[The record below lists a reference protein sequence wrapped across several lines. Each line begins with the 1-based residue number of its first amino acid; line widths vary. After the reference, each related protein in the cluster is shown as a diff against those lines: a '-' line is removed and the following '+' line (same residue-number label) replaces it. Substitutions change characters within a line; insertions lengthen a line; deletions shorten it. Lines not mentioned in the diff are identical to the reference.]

1 MEAGSVV
8 RAVFE
13 FLPSVSEELPLFTG
27 DVIEVLSV
35 LDEFWLLG
43 NKDGVTG
50 KVSGVA
56 VSKNKIFW
64 LINWLIDYFSEEI
77 RLCRQHRQPH
87 CGYCL

>member
-50 KVSGVA
+50 NVSEVTVA
-56 VSKNKIFW
+56 KNETVFAFCCIIKNSF
-64 LINWLIDYFSEEI
+64 LFSSVA
-77 RLCRQHRQPH
+77 L
-87 CGYCL
+87 L

>member
-13 FLPSVSEELPLFTG
+13 FLPSVSEELPLFPG

-35 LDEFWLLG
+35 VDEFWLLG

-50 KVSGVA
+50 EGRGSMT
-56 VSKNKIFW
+56 
-64 LINWLIDYFSEEI
+64 
-77 RLCRQHRQPH
+77 
-87 CGYCL
+87 

>member
-1 MEAGSVV
+1 MV

-50 KVSGVA
+50 EAPQIHSGLSKKVAFLQRITV
-56 VSKNKIFW
+56 FW
-64 LINWLIDYFSEEI
+64 E
-77 RLCRQHRQPH
+77 R
-87 CGYCL
+87 

>member
-1 MEAGSVV
+1 MEAGKVV

-35 LDEFWLLG
+35 VDEFWLLG

-50 KVSGVA
+50 NVSGVI
-56 VSKNKIFW
+56 IFC
-64 LINWLIDYFSEEI
+64 
-77 RLCRQHRQPH
+77 RLTSTVEWFDSVGLLSTSPTVHR
-87 CGYCL
+87 CS

>member
-50 KVSGVA
+50 EAPQFQK
-56 VSKNKIFW
+56 KEPCFT
-64 LINWLIDYFSEEI
+64 ETQ
-77 RLCRQHRQPH
+77 C
-87 CGYCL
+87 CGAEVTETL

>member
-50 KVSGVA
+50 EVSGIV
-56 VSKNKIFW
+56 VTKNKIYV
-64 LINWLIDYFSEEI
+64 IDCFSEEV
-77 RLCRQHRQPH
+77 RLCWLHTEAH
-87 CGYCL
+87 CSYCL